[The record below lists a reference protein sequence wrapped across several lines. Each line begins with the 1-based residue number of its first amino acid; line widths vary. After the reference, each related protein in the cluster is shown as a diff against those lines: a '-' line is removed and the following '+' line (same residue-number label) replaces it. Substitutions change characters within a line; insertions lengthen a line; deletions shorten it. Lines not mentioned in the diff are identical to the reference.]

1 MTTMTEPVV
10 GHQWRGPWTIDDLA
24 DTPDD
29 GNRYEIFDGSLL
41 VSPAPHVPHAKAV
54 LRLRRLIEA
63 HKPAHIEVAE
73 NIGLQVRAGRSY
85 FIPDLIV
92 VLVSALDRSDAAFKS
107 PDALLVVEVMSK
119 GNSKID
125 LVMKRHEYA
134 AAAIPQYWIVSEDD
148 RTLTVLTRPEQGK
161 GYLDQVV
168 VKAGERFEADDPFPI
183 SLDPADFC

>member
-1 MTTMTEPVV
+1 
-10 GHQWRGPWTIDDLA
+10 WTIDDLA

-92 VLVSALDRSDAAFKS
+92 VLVSALDRSDGAFNS
-107 PDALLVVEVMSK
+107 PHAPLVVEVMSK

-125 LVMKRHEYA
+125 LDEA
-134 AAAIPQYWIVSEDD
+134 ARIRSRCHPAVLDRQQGRPDFDRSDAA
-148 RTLTVLTRPEQGK
+148 RAGQGLP
-161 GYLDQVV
+161 GP
-168 VKAGERFEADDPFPI
+168 GCR
-183 SLDPADFC
+183 